1 MPADSLSSRRIS
13 SSTALRVIALAALPL
28 VVGAIPMSFFERMP
42 KVCLLR
48 RLGIPC
54 WGCGMTRAVASA
66 ARFDVRGSWRYNRLS
81 AIVVP
86 LLAFLWARR
95 IAREINR

>member
-1 MPADSLSSRRIS
+1 MPADNHSSRRSDS
-13 SSTALRVIALAALPL
+13 SVALRVAVLAALPVIIGL
-28 VVGAIPMSFFERMP
+28 IPMSLFERMP

-66 ARFDVRGSWRYNRLS
+66 SRANFRAAWRYNRLS

-86 LLAFLWARR
+86 MLAFLWARR
-95 IAREINR
+95 IAREIDQ